1 MPVDTF
7 IALILFVALMVGTPG
22 PANLLAMVLGANW
35 GVRGGLSFIS
45 GTVAGQMAL
54 NIMIALAVS
63 IVLLVIW
70 LNFT

>member
-22 PANLLAMVLGANW
+22 SANLLAMVLGANW
-35 GVRGGLSFIS
+35 GGRGGLSFIS

-54 NIMIALAVS
+54 NTMMALAVS